1 MGKAC
6 GKRKGDKNMGEFVK
20 LDPDGLKALREINP
34 MMMSYNVEFAEVTGG
49 TFWKAY
55 TPEQVAGTEEFYVE
69 PTTEGI
75 AAMYKDLMQIY
86 APIDLYNEKL
96 RSLAKELGPVWVRVS
111 GTWATKTYYDFDGKM
126 NGQVPEGYLNVL
138 TKEQWIGV
146 LDFVKEIGAK
156 LIVSVANCPGLHTA
170 EEPWNPSEAE
180 KLFSLSKEYGVPI
193 DAAEFANE
201 PNMMEETG
209 FPKGYTPAHYRRDQD
224 LFFKWLRENYPE
236 CLCVGPS
243 TTGGDN
249 IKFGKGDSE
258 DAGVGGIEQL
268 AAETCNCSDLLDGT
282 TEPLDVFSY
291 HYYNGVSERL
301 ASVMPNAHWS
311 AEEANSEAYLETALN
326 FAHTYVPLR
335 DKYVPGGEMWVTE
348 SGDAGGGGDTWASTY
363 LDVFRTLNE
372 LGGFA
377 TVTNGVIFH
386 NTLASS
392 DYGFLAREVFDPRPN
407 YFAVL
412 LWNRLMGTTVFDT
425 KEEIREGAHVFV
437 HSRKD
442 GKDGVVYLV
451 INNSFTETTTVELP
465 KDAVRY
471 TLAGEN
477 GNMRATVMTLNG
489 RPLVLGEGNAL
500 PSLEGAEQPAGEV
513 ELAPGTCTFF
523 VM

>member
-1 MGKAC
+1 MAENIRLK
-6 GKRKGDKNMGEFVK
+6 
-20 LDPDGLKALREINP
+20 PDALELLREVNP
-34 MMMSYNVEFAEVTGG
+34 RMMSYNVEFAEVTGG

-55 TPEQVAGTEEFYVE
+55 TPGQIAGTEEFRVE
-69 PTTEGI
+69 PSSEGI
-75 AAMYKDLMQIY
+75 AAMYKDLMQVY

-96 RSLAKELGPVWVRVS
+96 RSLAKELGPAWVRVS
-111 GTWATKTYYDFDGKM
+111 GTWATKTYYDFDGTTGGK
-126 NGQVPEGYLNVL
+126 VPDGYLNVL

-146 LDFVKEIGAK
+146 LDFVKAIGAK
-156 LIVSVANCPGLHTA
+156 LIVSVANCPGLHQA
-170 EEPWNPSEAE
+170 EEPWHPAEAE

-193 DAAEFANE
+193 HAAEFTNE
-201 PNMMEETG
+201 PNMMEDTG

-224 LFFKWLRENYPE
+224 LFFKWLRENYPD
-236 CLCVGPS
+236 CICVGPS

-249 IKFGKGDSE
+249 ITFGKGDPDDKS
-258 DAGVGGIEQL
+258 GGIEQI
-268 AAETCNCSDLLDGT
+268 ASEVCNCADLMEGT
-282 TEPLDVFSY
+282 TQPLDVFSY
-291 HYYNGVSERL
+291 HYYNGISERL
-301 ASVMPNAHWS
+301 ASVMPNGHWF
-311 AEEANSEAYLETALN
+311 AEEALSEPYLGTAAN
-326 FAHTYVPLR
+326 FTRTYLPLR
-335 DKYVPGGEMWVTE
+335 DKYCPGAEIWVTE

-377 TVTNGVIFH
+377 ALTNGVIFH

-412 LWNRLMGTTVFDT
+412 LWNRLMGTKVYDT
-425 KEEIREGAHVFV
+425 KEPVREGAHIYA

-451 INNSFTETTTVELP
+451 INNAKTQATTVELP
-465 KDAVRY
+465 KDAQRY

-477 GNMRATVMTLNG
+477 GNLRASVMTLNG
-489 RPLVLGEGNAL
+489 SPLVLGKHNEL
-500 PSLEGAEQPAGEV
+500 PDMEPVMQSAGTV
-513 ELAPGTCTFF
+513 ELEPGTCTFF